1 MQYNSVLL
9 CYQTIQLLHIF
20 SPDSDYF
27 PSFMNIKMLVG
38 QDISNEAPEPED
50 IQMNTC
56 CTWPYKPGS
65 LDNWT
70 SSLFNVFGE
79 CFKKNDE
86 PVPYFFV
93 VDGKNNFEPWNLYR
107 KALLTVVK
115 KYISSHLTKDHQD
128 CVMALFHYH
137 LHQDSVFQGIPFLCS
152 TMLLVVNKQLW
163 KCQQALMD
171 VSDIALYWNIDSIAL
186 SDSPVVCPTSDAA
199 SEVDSHTWNLQIE

>member
-1 MQYNSVLL
+1 
-9 CYQTIQLLHIF
+9 
-20 SPDSDYF
+20 
-27 PSFMNIKMLVG
+27 MNIKMLVG

-79 CFKKNDE
+79 CFKKNCMENNE

-93 VDGKNNFEPWNLYR
+93 VDGENNFEPWNLYR

-115 KYISSHLTKDHQD
+115 KYISSHLKKTTKT
-128 CVMALFHYH
+128 V
-137 LHQDSVFQGIPFLCS
+137 
-152 TMLLVVNKQLW
+152 
-163 KCQQALMD
+163 
-171 VSDIALYWNIDSIAL
+171 
-186 SDSPVVCPTSDAA
+186 
-199 SEVDSHTWNLQIE
+199 